1 MDKDLETL
9 SALYDGELDEREA
22 RINLEKI
29 SLDEKLKN
37 TFAGSRIGRYFCGS
51 TLCFR
56 QPASWGNLWGFVF
69 WGHGAGRLERRRGAV
84 GTHGHAVGQ

>member
-37 TFAGSRIGRYFCGS
+37 TFHK
-51 TLCFR
+51 L
-56 QPASWGNLWGFVF
+56 
-69 WGHGAGRLERRRGAV
+69 
-84 GTHGHAVGQ
+84 